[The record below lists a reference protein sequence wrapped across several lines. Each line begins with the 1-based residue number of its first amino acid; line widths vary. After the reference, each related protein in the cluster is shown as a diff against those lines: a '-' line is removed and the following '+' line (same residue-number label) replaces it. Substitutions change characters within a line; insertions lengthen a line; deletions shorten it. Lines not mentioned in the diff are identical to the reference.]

1 MKKDTSFEPLVQT
14 HVSDWL
20 RELWEVEAQHPPMIG
35 SRLKFGLPL
44 SPAKPKRSRGKTTGK
59 RAAVKG

>member
-1 MKKDTSFEPLVQT
+1 MKTKSKFTPIVQT

-20 RELWEVEAQHPPMIG
+20 REVWEVEAQHTAMVG

-44 SPAKPKRSRGKTTGK
+44 APARSGRRKVK
-59 RAAVKG
+59 AA

>member
-1 MKKDTSFEPLVQT
+1 MKKPKFGPLVVT

-20 RELWEVEAQHPPMIG
+20 RELWEVEAQHSPAGG

-44 SPAKPKRSRGKTTGK
+44 APAKPKRRKTAPKTK
-59 RAAVKG
+59 AVLKA